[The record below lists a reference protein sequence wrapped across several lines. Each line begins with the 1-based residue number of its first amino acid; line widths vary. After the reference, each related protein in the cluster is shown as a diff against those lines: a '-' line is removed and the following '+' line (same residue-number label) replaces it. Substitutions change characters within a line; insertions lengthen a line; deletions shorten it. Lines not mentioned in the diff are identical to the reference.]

1 MLAAF
6 EEWMATMAGL
16 DIYDEREEDMHER
29 RPRTSRIPKL
39 TSRWGNVLCV
49 LS

>member
-16 DIYDEREEDMHER
+16 EVSDDYEEDIHAG